1 MDQKFLLL
9 LVLFMGINQFNAQ
22 ENSQIVIGEKH
33 QLHSTILEEDR
44 EYWISLPDSY
54 DNENSSYKKYPIL
67 VILDGN
73 IHFQSISGMVNYMS
87 SDRYRSWKIPEMI
100 VVGIQNVDRRRD
112 YTPDK
117 IVTVRENNSGG
128 GKKFLRFLEEELI
141 PELDQNY
148 RTSDYRILFG
158 HSLGG
163 LLTTHAYLQPTS
175 AFKAFL
181 AIDPSFGTWDSAVM
195 DQKLANFSPESFQRY
210 LYIATANW
218 GKRNITNRDRHVRF
232 FESLHRL
239 SEEEFPVQLEYF
251 ENENHASV
259 PPIAFY
265 KGISAIF
272 DGYGIT
278 YREVTNPKQLQEHFT
293 EISNRLSSEFLPPEN
308 LVNQL
313 GYNKLRSNNEAEKAL
328 ALEFFRM
335 NTQNYP
341 ESYNAFDS
349 LAEAYANFG
358 NSEKAL
364 ENYQQSLQL
373 NPENEHARMQI
384 EKLKK

>member
-1 MDQKFLLL
+1 MKTTR
-9 LVLFMGINQFNAQ
+9 VAA
-22 ENSQIVIGEKH
+22 
-33 QLHSTILEEDR
+33 
-44 EYWISLPDSY
+44 
-54 DNENSSYKKYPIL
+54 
-67 VILDGN
+67 
-73 IHFQSISGMVNYMS
+73 
-87 SDRYRSWKIPEMI
+87 
-100 VVGIQNVDRRRD
+100 
-112 YTPDK
+112 
-117 IVTVRENNSGG
+117 
-128 GKKFLRFLEEELI
+128 KKFLRFLEEELI

-278 YREVTNPKQLQEHFT
+278 YREVINPKQLQEHFT

-313 GYNKLRSNNEAEKAL
+313 GYNKLRSNNETEKAQ

-384 EKLKK
+384 EKLKKISFLPRKAYFRENWFKPFCQKSQDSDFTKLEYHRNLQRNDFLWTTHSSTIMTGSPRRSPTSGSISGSSRDWMRSPGMWD